1 MWGRSSTEAFTIA
14 ASNNASTAAWT
25 AEGPSARWGRG
36 GRRPRASKFTSK
48 DRGRSCP
55 PHGRSHEGTPTTTPQ
70 NTGKHHN
77 WWPFE
82 PSPLLPIILRGLAM
96 MYFQLQQLAPL
107 RTEQR
112 LCCCGLLHFLG
123 VRCWISRR
131 DSDITRCVLIFT
143 WFTPTDYPKAD
154 VNCGNCY
161 WWLSESHRKVHQLI
175 LIR

>member
-36 GRRPRASKFTSK
+36 RRPRASKFTSN

-55 PHGRSHEGTPTTTPQ
+55 PHGRSHEGTLQ
-70 NTGKHHN
+70 QHQENTGKHHN

-82 PSPLLPIILRGLAM
+82 PSPLLPIILRWLAM

-112 LCCCGLLHFLG
+112 LCCCGPLHFWGEMLNFKTG
-123 VRCWISRR
+123 FRYHPMRTHFHLVHS
-131 DSDITRCVLIFT
+131 
-143 WFTPTDYPKAD
+143 
-154 VNCGNCY
+154 N
-161 WWLSESHRKVHQLI
+161 WLSKGGRKLWELLLVTQWKS
-175 LIR
+175 